1 MENFFENTVYTKSEN
16 TVYTK
21 SFLEKED
28 LKLLH
33 SLFVEATRRYFRSSY
48 DLGLSELLLKET
60 VEKTLSEE
68 RKERDMIMRDRGVP
82 EGLLKLR
89 EKGFAIMKY
98 EGDYAKGIRGLTVTS
113 SRAPYFSP
121 WTGKIK
127 GEDEEEIIKNR
138 ASKMDNTYDGSA
150 TSDKV
155 EKLFFSVQ
163 YEDIDGY
170 VRRNPKKVAFNP
182 DLPFLSSRPDGYVTA
197 GPDQA
202 IAVVE
207 VKLRTGETKPLLQKG
222 SQIYTQLYVQML
234 TSRLQKAYFATT
246 NDQENFQIEVLSLDP
261 SDAQTVV
268 ANLFEAYA
276 EVVAELNPEDI
287 EFKESLLVARK
298 GKPKKKCRGHR
309 KIFDDKND
317 WTAAE
322 RTMCNGSSKSAS
334 VREISSDEK

>member
-1 MENFFENTVYTKSEN
+1 MENTIDFLENTID
-16 TVYTK
+16 TK
-21 SFLEKED
+21 SFLEKGD

-60 VEKTLSEE
+60 VEKILSEE

-89 EKGFAIMKY
+89 GKGFAIMKY

-121 WTGKIK
+121 WTGKVK
-127 GEDEEEIIKNR
+127 GEDKEEIIKNR
-138 ASKMDNTYDGSA
+138 ASKMDNTYEGSA
-150 TSDKV
+150 TSDEV
-155 EKLFFSVQ
+155 EKLFFSFQ

-182 DLPFLSSRPDGYVTA
+182 DLPFLSSRPDGYVIA
-197 GPDQA
+197 GQGQA
-202 IAVVE
+202 VAVVE
-207 VKLRTGETKPLLQKG
+207 VKLRTGETKSLLQKG

-234 TSRLQKAYFATT
+234 TSRLQKAYLATT
-246 NDQENFQIEVLSLDP
+246 NDHENFQIEVLHLDP
-261 SDAQTVV
+261 SEAQTVV
-268 ANLFEAYA
+268 ANLFEAYTQ
-276 EVVAELNPEDI
+276 VVAELDLEDI
-287 EFKESLLVARK
+287 KFKESLLIPRK
-298 GKPKKKCRGHR
+298 GKPKQKVSGIK
-309 KIFDDKND
+309 KIFDDKKD

-322 RTMCNGSSKSAS
+322 RTMCNGSSKSPS
-334 VREISSDEK
+334 IRVISSDEQ